1 MGEPAVTSTRTPQT
15 PNTALYECGHWYSR
29 QLAQLLKEGAEPKA
43 ALDEIGQSAGTS
55 RAEVGTAIDFYDSV
69 NFIVGTAAR
78 EARTLILGGRNPHLA
93 PDVVREIARRSPP
106 SQESAMDR
114 AALGLHPFA
123 RPVPPGTP
131 PDLIRWDHDL
141 DRLDRAKRMLQQAE
155 VAVTDGRP
163 SRQLRSDIYR
173 NALAVRVATA
183 ALNLSLGIDTH
194 FPAGAGPAPNSSP
207 ATQGIGLAGACAFV
221 AKARRLVEGVTR
233 DLSLAASAEPPRGRA
248 KRMLVSAIGVVGAAA
263 ERVIA
268 ATRPPIKSAGSVPG
282 HIVDQAGPP
291 GPKGGTYAVVL
302 RLDDSQVLRIG
313 RLGTFWLPAGFLLY
327 VGSAFAH
334 GGVADRT
341 GRHCRSDAPLRWNVD
356 HLKMIAEPVE
366 LWWTHNP
373 QAHPVECAWAM
384 TLAALPR
391 VCCPAPQCGANDCKW
406 CPAHLIHMSR
416 RPSCEEFLTQF
427 AQRNGERGPIFRQRL
442 ARRSRRP

>member
-233 DLSLAASAEPPRGRA
+233 AAPGTCQEDAGQRDRRGRGRGRESHRRHPAANQIGGFCPGAHRGSSRTSRPQGRHLRGRA
-248 KRMLVSAIGVVGAAA
+248 S
-263 ERVIA
+263 
-268 ATRPPIKSAGSVPG
+268 PG
-282 HIVDQAGPP
+282 
-291 GPKGGTYAVVL
+291 
-302 RLDDSQVLRIG
+302 
-313 RLGTFWLPAGFLLY
+313 
-327 VGSAFAH
+327 
-334 GGVADRT
+334 
-341 GRHCRSDAPLRWNVD
+341 
-356 HLKMIAEPVE
+356 
-366 LWWTHNP
+366 
-373 QAHPVECAWAM
+373 
-384 TLAALPR
+384 
-391 VCCPAPQCGANDCKW
+391 
-406 CPAHLIHMSR
+406 
-416 RPSCEEFLTQF
+416 
-427 AQRNGERGPIFRQRL
+427 
-442 ARRSRRP
+442 